1 MRQLCGTELRQL
13 IKQHLP
19 RSRCRF
25 KSLLIL
31 AEVAAVRDVDGR
43 GDDFAPV
50 ARTARQEARSVNAL
64 LARRTGAG

>member
-50 ARTARQEARSVNAL
+50 ARTARQQRVDRPRF